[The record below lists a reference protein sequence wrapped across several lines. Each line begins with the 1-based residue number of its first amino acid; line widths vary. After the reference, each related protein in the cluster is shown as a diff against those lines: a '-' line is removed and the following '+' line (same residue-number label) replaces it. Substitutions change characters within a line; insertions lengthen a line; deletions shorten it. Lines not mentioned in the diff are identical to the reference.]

1 MGAVDLSAKTIR
13 DLLAELEWFS
23 TLGAKRIRALA
34 ARAETL
40 VWEPG
45 ETVFEE
51 GDEGDRCYV
60 IHTGQ
65 VKAIRSLADGRRVA
79 LAQIGAG
86 NVFGELAMFGRKR
99 RSTTIQ
105 AVEPTVAIGL
115 ESEDVLEALR
125 SDAESSLRVASMLA
139 DRLEATNQRVIDQS
153 LASVAGR
160 GRRDTALAARGTA
173 RAAAASG
180 ATSSSSPVRATS
192 PPSPGPRAR
201 RP

>member
-1 MGAVDLSAKTIR
+1 MDLSAKTIR

-23 TLGAKRIRALA
+23 TLGPKRIGALA

-40 VWEPG
+40 VFEPG

-65 VKAIRSLADGRRVA
+65 VKAVRSLADGRRVA

-86 NVFGELAMFGRKR
+86 GVFGELAMFGRKR

-105 AVEPTVAIGL
+105 AVEPTVA
-115 ESEDVLEALR
+115 SAWR
-125 SDAESSLRVASMLA
+125 ARTCSRRFA
-139 DRLEATNQRVIDQS
+139 ATPN
-153 LASVAGR
+153 
-160 GRRDTALAARGTA
+160 
-173 RAAAASG
+173 
-180 ATSSSSPVRATS
+180 
-192 PPSPGPRAR
+192 PPSASPRCSRTAS
-201 RP
+201 RPPTSA